1 MESSIESSRGDL
13 NTRTTNDNKTLATKN
28 KTPNYFYYVPSPR
41 RECLKVVTKSKKL
54 FWWNDPEKKR
64 KRRVAKYKVY
74 ASEGKFKHSIKKGFR
89 WIKIKWIK
97 IVTNL

>member
-1 MESSIESSRGDL
+1 MELSIESSRRDA
-13 NTRTTNDNKTLATKN
+13 NARTTNDNKTLSIKN
-28 KTPNYFYYVPSPR
+28 RTPDYFYYEPSPR
-41 RECLKVVTKSKKL
+41 RERLKVVIKSKKSS
-54 FWWNDPEKKR
+54 WWNDPEKKR
-64 KRRVAKYKVY
+64 KRRVTKYKLY